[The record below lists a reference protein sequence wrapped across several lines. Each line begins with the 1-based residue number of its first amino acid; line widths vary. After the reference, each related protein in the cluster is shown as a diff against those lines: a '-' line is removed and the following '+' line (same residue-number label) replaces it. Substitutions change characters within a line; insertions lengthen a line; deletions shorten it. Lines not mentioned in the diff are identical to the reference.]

1 MFINAAKQVQ
11 ADDSYTQADL
21 EFATAFMKELVVQA
35 KEAVTTGVRSLT
47 PDPSPKGEGSSN
59 WFTLAGR
66 KVKTPSLGEGR
77 GGLTPGVYINNGVK
91 TVIR

>member
-1 MFINAAKQVQ
+1 MAMMFILAMLTTLSVQAAADKTALNAAI
-11 ADDSYTQADL
+11 S
-21 EFATAFMKELVVQA
+21 EA

-77 GGLTPGVYINNGVK
+77 GGLTPGVYINNGVVK
-91 TVIR
+91 VNK